1 MERFD
6 REVPEP
12 ARLAVYGEIAAGRNA
27 YVAPAAPSE
36 IKHFAATPAGA
47 ALVAEWDTS
56 ASENVAM
63 LRARAKRKI
72 VAAVA
77 ASRWSSQNQNSCAS
91 SSSKASLMRK
101 MAG

>member
-36 IKHFAATPAGA
+36 IKHFAATPAGGGRMGY
-47 ALVAEWDTS
+47 VC
-56 ASENVAM
+56 
-63 LRARAKRKI
+63 I
-72 VAAVA
+72 
-77 ASRWSSQNQNSCAS
+77 
-91 SSSKASLMRK
+91 
-101 MAG
+101 